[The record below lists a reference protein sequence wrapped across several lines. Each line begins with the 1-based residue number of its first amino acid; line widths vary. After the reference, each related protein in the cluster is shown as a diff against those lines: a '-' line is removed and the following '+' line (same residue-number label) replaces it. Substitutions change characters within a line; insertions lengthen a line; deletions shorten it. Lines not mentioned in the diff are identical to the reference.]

1 MSGVAYG
8 ILGAVALA
16 WLAAIVAAVIR
27 FERVAF
33 ARG

>member
-16 WLAAIVAAVIR
+16 WLAAIVAAVTR
-27 FERVAF
+27 FERISF
-33 ARG
+33 AA